1 MVGFIVS
8 VKISLR
14 FLMIRL
20 MNNVFNVMIIV
31 EHAEEQHRMTV
42 NYVLAIEI
50 LTKLMLKI
58 QDNYINVSVNR
69 NLPRLMVNVN
79 LNCM

>member
-1 MVGFIVS
+1 VS
-8 VKISLR
+8 VKISLLI
-14 FLMIRL
+14 LMIRL
-20 MNNVFNVMIIV
+20 MNNVFNVIIV
-31 EHAEEQHRMTV
+31 VERAEEQHRMTV

-58 QDNYINVSVNR
+58 QDNNINVSVNR
-69 NLPRLMVNVN
+69 NLLRLMVCVN

>member
-1 MVGFIVS
+1 MS
-8 VKISLR
+8 VKISLLI
-14 FLMIRL
+14 LMIRL
-20 MNNVFNVMIIV
+20 MNNVFNVIIV
-31 EHAEEQHRMTV
+31 VERAEEQHRMTV

-58 QDNYINVSVNR
+58 QDNNINVSVNR
-69 NLPRLMVNVN
+69 NLLRLMVCVN